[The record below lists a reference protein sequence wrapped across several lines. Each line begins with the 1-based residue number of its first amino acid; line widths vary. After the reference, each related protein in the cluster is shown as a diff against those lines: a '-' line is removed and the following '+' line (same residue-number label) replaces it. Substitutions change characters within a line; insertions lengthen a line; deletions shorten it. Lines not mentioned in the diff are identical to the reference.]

1 MRKFVTIVCAT
12 AAIAASAQEIETK
25 PFCKTYIDVP
35 ARVRFVKGNEYSVRV
50 NTNDKEMA
58 SNIQCTLKDG
68 VLSFEYKG
76 LNAKSNT
83 EVEPGKS
90 VFDAKS
96 GSYFYGIDIMDNMLH
111 GDSKEGSE
119 LVITVTSPEKPVF
132 TTSKSMEAMPYNKK
146 RSRKA

>member
-1 MRKFVTIVCAT
+1 MIIMRKFVTIVCAT
-12 AAIAASAQEIETK
+12 AAIAANAQEIETK
-25 PFCKTYIDVP
+25 PFSKTYIDVP

-68 VLSFEYKG
+68 VLSFEYKD
-76 LNAKSNT
+76 LNAKNNT

-96 GSYFYGIDIMDNMLH
+96 GSYFYGIDMMDNLLH
-111 GDSKEGSE
+111 GGK
-119 LVITVTSPEKPVF
+119 VSPLWLGLSGEDMDQRIAMARAIGIYF
-132 TTSKSMEAMPYNKK
+132 GDEA
-146 RSRKA
+146 